1 MQGSTTDMARRS
13 ATLPTVLPGDVRLMN
28 ATAALFAALGTLALV
43 AVLLAWLVKQPVF
56 NVRAIR
62 IDGDVTRNSVA
73 TIRANATPRLMGNYF
88 SLDLGTARAAF
99 EAVPWVRHAVV
110 SRIFPNRLA
119 VRLEEHRAAA
129 LWSTE
134 QGDDKLVNTH
144 GEVFEAN
151 PGDVEDDAL
160 PTLQGPEGSSA
171 RLLGLWQR
179 LQPLVAAWPARIE
192 TLSMSGRGSLQA
204 ELDSGAQIELGRGS
218 DDEIAERTRRFAETL
233 PQVIAQ
239 HQRPLVHAD
248 LRHNGGY
255 AVRLKGISTTLG
267 PGEKTTGRN

>member
-1 MQGSTTDMARRS
+1 MAR
-13 ATLPTVLPGDVRLMN
+13 ATSLPTPLPGDIRLMN
-28 ATAALFAALGTLALV
+28 ATAALFAALGGVALLAML
-43 AVLLAWLVKQPVF
+43 AAWLVRQPVF
-56 NVRAIR
+56 DVRAIR

-73 TIRANATPRLMGNYF
+73 TIRANAMPHLAGNYF
-88 SLDLGTARAAF
+88 SLDLGAARSAF

-110 SRIFPNRLA
+110 RRVFPNRLA

-134 QGDDKLVNTH
+134 TGDAKLVNSH

-171 RLLGLWQR
+171 RLLGLLWR
-179 LQPLVAAWPARIE
+179 LQPLFAPLPARIE
-192 TLSMSGRGSLQA
+192 TLSMSGRASVRA
-204 ELDSGAQIELGRGS
+204 ELDSGAKVELGRGS
-218 DDEIAERTRRFAETL
+218 DDELVARTQRFVATV
-233 PQVIAQ
+233 PQVIAT
-239 HQRPLVHAD
+239 HQRPLVYAD
-248 LRHNGGY
+248 LRHNEGY

-267 PGEKTTGRN
+267 PDDKAGRK